1 MTINDKKQFN
11 DPNIVKIIHNQK
23 NVLYT
28 SRSPIPYCKEF
39 NSKIK
44 AKRIYG
50 IFAFRYGF
58 KKFNSTKEFLEK
70 ASRVTQIGYAIIM
83 RAIYC

>member
-23 NVLYT
+23 NEVLYT

-58 KKFNSTKEFLEK
+58 
-70 ASRVTQIGYAIIM
+70 
-83 RAIYC
+83 